1 LLNGSKY
8 FPHRESFRPESFRSR
23 RSAAIT
29 AILVALMAAAM
40 ITVAGHVPTATSA
53 DETSPR
59 RVILVADVCSRNPA
73 FTMAE
78 LYQWLQDGLSLDLDD
93 LILFDDR
100 DSTPLA
106 STTEAYARADT
117 LISIDGVN
125 GSAYYPREMINS
137 LAGPGEEF
145 DIVAH
150 GQGGVVS
157 LYAALDRSGQAGQAV
172 AGKIHSILT
181 IDSPVQGIELDR
193 FLGSGLFDCAA
204 SNDDSIQDMFLL
216 DGVIQPIVDRNW
228 AATEKRYVINV
239 ANTADI
245 AIASG
250 ASLDGLR
257 SVLATANE
265 PPLRKY
271 LGGDQFNAH
280 IVTLELISNPLAA
293 PVKGKLV
300 RGLIEYQLA
309 SVFVGGYSSHSAPG
323 ILQPSADPLKLS
335 KVFLSNQDSELIV
348 KPAQPSQIPAP
359 LSKVFRFNHDSESI
373 VKPAPP
379 SQIPVPLSNV
389 YLANVD
395 LRWDNKPAA
404 PSQVP
409 APLSNIYLANHDLE
423 SVLKPAASL
432 QNPLPV
438 SGFFLAN
445 EDLELVVDPLRPE
458 PNPTP
463 LSNIFISQQ
472 DTELYAFVASPCLPT
487 PCTVNMGLS
496 YFHGTVNMEF
506 TIGTL
511 AQATGN
517 SWGVARS
524 EAFYLESSLVPI
536 IDPPETFA
544 RSVPGV
550 PPIGIPGV
558 LATLTTIDEGI
569 ICSEWQSIDTGTA
582 HTAAGPL
589 AAAAPA
595 CSLSLDLNCS
605 AGTVD
610 INILLGTSVPA
621 NMVLFQSAQNDL
633 VAFANE
639 PIPVTDPPAAFPRSV
654 LGVFQTGKIGV
665 PAILNTFDEG
675 IICSSWRTI
684 DTTDS

>member
-1 LLNGSKY
+1 
-8 FPHRESFRPESFRSR
+8 
-23 RSAAIT
+23 
-29 AILVALMAAAM
+29 M

-93 LILFDDR
+93 LILFDYR

-125 GSAYYPREMINS
+125 GSAYYLREMINS

-172 AGKIHSILT
+172 AGKNHSILT

-228 AATEKRYVINV
+228 AATENPYVINV

-257 SVLATANE
+257 GVLATANE

-359 LSKVFRFNHDSESI
+359 LSKVFRSNHDSESI
-373 VKPAPP
+373 IKPAPP
-379 SQIPVPLSNV
+379 SQIPAPLSNV
-389 YLANVD
+389 FLSNVD
-395 LRWDNKPAA
+395 IR
-404 PSQVP
+404 
-409 APLSNIYLANHDLE
+409 
-423 SVLKPAASL
+423 
-432 QNPLPV
+432 
-438 SGFFLAN
+438 
-445 EDLELVVDPLRPE
+445 
-458 PNPTP
+458 
-463 LSNIFISQQ
+463 
-472 DTELYAFVASPCLPT
+472 
-487 PCTVNMGLS
+487 
-496 YFHGTVNMEF
+496 
-506 TIGTL
+506 
-511 AQATGN
+511 
-517 SWGVARS
+517 
-524 EAFYLESSLVPI
+524 
-536 IDPPETFA
+536 
-544 RSVPGV
+544 
-550 PPIGIPGV
+550 
-558 LATLTTIDEGI
+558 
-569 ICSEWQSIDTGTA
+569 
-582 HTAAGPL
+582 
-589 AAAAPA
+589 
-595 CSLSLDLNCS
+595 
-605 AGTVD
+605 
-610 INILLGTSVPA
+610 
-621 NMVLFQSAQNDL
+621 
-633 VAFANE
+633 
-639 PIPVTDPPAAFPRSV
+639 
-654 LGVFQTGKIGV
+654 
-665 PAILNTFDEG
+665 
-675 IICSSWRTI
+675 
-684 DTTDS
+684 